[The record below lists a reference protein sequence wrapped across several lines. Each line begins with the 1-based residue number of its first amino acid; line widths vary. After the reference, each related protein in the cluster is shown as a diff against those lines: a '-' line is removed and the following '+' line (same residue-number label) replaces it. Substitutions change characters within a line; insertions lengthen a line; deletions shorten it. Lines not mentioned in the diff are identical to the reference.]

1 MIRLVL
7 IILLI
12 CSALIAGGWYLAS
25 QQPQLL
31 DRYLPTS
38 VTRYLPTQEQLPEI
52 AAPDLGQLPETTQ
65 QQLST
70 LSERSQQVNSQVQQV
85 LGAYV
90 GVNPEATASGDKSLS
105 QQALDHGLYLYCKG
119 VVDAVEKKNGE

>member
-1 MIRLVL
+1 MKIVVIL
-7 IILLI
+7 ITIFCVIGL
-12 CSALIAGGWYLAS
+12 SSWYLAS

-52 AAPDLGQLPETTQ
+52 TAPDLGQLPETTQ